1 MFAAHQLDGMVPAL
15 THTADVDNSHGEK
28 YKRLDPP
35 GAFTDS
41 C

>member
-1 MFAAHQLDGMVPAL
+1 MFAPYQLDSMVPAL
-15 THTADVDNSHGEK
+15 THTADVNNAHGKK

-35 GAFTDS
+35 GAFADS